1 MVENKH
7 VSPDK
12 IKALLN
18 VLVEY
23 NTNVIRNSGTCRNT
37 TRASVNEP
45 TYVATDIYTKSVA
58 KHVFPLITN
67 FGLAT
72 NMGDTAFD
80 AMAVINVGY
89 DLSGVNPSYQNCSS
103 QFEYYG
109 ISLKN
114 HNNVNGIIKKSS
126 IQLTPD
132 INRSIVD
139 VLLDRNTD
147 KPYRSYKTVL
157 VLTDIIDTL
166 DYRNKED
173 MKIIDGI
180 IELATLFDFT
190 YLTFS
195 EMHKRKRCRYYPF
208 KYKSET
214 RYRVIPNYC
223 PSPDNIYYSPLMYAN
238 VINARIIDG
247 YDGINEKPEKV
258 GDSHM
263 FATALLDDDLVV
275 IDRGLYN
282 YNDCIDNNGFTKMFD
297 DKDEKDAYLSANNV
311 APIYKH
317 MITV

>member
-7 VSPDK
+7 VSPVK

-18 VLVEY
+18 VLVAY
-23 NTNVIRNSGTCRNT
+23 KNNVIRSAG

-45 TYVATDIYTKSVA
+45 TYVATDIYTNSVA

-67 FGLAT
+67 FALAP
-72 NMGDTAFD
+72 NVGDAAFD

-114 HNNVNGIIKKSS
+114 HNNVNGIINGSS
-126 IQLTPD
+126 IQLTPN

-147 KPYRSYKTVL
+147 EPYRSYKAVL

-166 DYRNKED
+166 DYRNKDD

-195 EMHKRKRCRYYPF
+195 EMHSKRRCRYYPF
-208 KYKSET
+208 NYKGTT

-223 PSPDNIYYSPLMYAN
+223 SSPNNIAYSPTMYTRH
-238 VINARIIDG
+238 INSRIHDPNNPVG
-247 YDGINEKPEKV
+247 EK
-258 GDSHM
+258 HM
-263 FATALLDDDLVV
+263 CAHVFVNDDLVV
-275 IDRGLYN
+275 IDRCQYN
-282 YNDCIDNNGFTKMFD
+282 YNDCIDNNGFTTMFD
-297 DKDEKDAYLSANNV
+297 DKNEKDVFIRDNNV
-311 APIYKH
+311 TPIYKLD
-317 MITV
+317 IEY

>member
-1 MVENKH
+1 MVENRH

-18 VLVEY
+18 VLVAY
-23 NTNVIRNSGTCRNT
+23 KDNVIKNAG

-58 KHVFPLITN
+58 KHVFPLIPN

-72 NMGDTAFD
+72 NMGDVAFD

-89 DLSGVNPSYQNCSS
+89 DLSGVNPYYQNCDS

-109 ISLKN
+109 ISLKK
-114 HNNVNGIIKKSS
+114 HNNVNGIIKGST
-126 IQLTPD
+126 IQLTSE
-132 INRSIVD
+132 ISRNIVD

-147 KPYRSYKTVL
+147 RPEHSFKTVL

-166 DYRNKED
+166 DYRNSED

-223 PSPDNIYYSPLMYAN
+223 PSPDNIYYSPVMYAN
-238 VINARIIDG
+238 VINARMQG
-247 YDGINEKPEKV
+247 YDGINEKPELV

-263 FATALLDDDLVV
+263 YADVFVNDDLIV
-275 IDRGLYN
+275 IDRGQYN
-282 YNDCIDNNGFTKMFD
+282 FNDCIDNDGFTKMFD
-297 DKDEKDAYLSANNV
+297 DKDEKDAYIRDNNV

-317 MITV
+317 EITV

>member
-1 MVENKH
+1 MGFLEMVENRH

-18 VLVEY
+18 VLVTY
-23 NTNVIRNSGTCRNT
+23 NTNVIRDAGK
-37 TRASVNEP
+37 RASVNEP

-58 KHVFPLITN
+58 KHVFPLIPN
-67 FGLAT
+67 FALAT
-72 NMGDTAFD
+72 NTGDVAFD

-89 DLSGVNPSYQNCSS
+89 DLSVVNPSYQNCSS

-114 HNNVNGIIKKSS
+114 HNNVNGIINGST
-126 IQLTPD
+126 IQLTPN
-132 INRSIVD
+132 IKRSIVD

-147 KPYRSYKTVL
+147 EPYRSYKTVL

-166 DYRNKED
+166 DYRNKGD

-195 EMHKRKRCRYYPF
+195 EMHSKRRCRYYPF
-208 KYKSET
+208 KYKNET

-223 PSPDNIYYSPLMYAN
+223 PDNIYYSPTMYTKH
-238 VINARIIDG
+238 INSRINDPDNPVG
-247 YDGINEKPEKV
+247 EK
-258 GDSHM
+258 HM
-263 FATALLDDDLVV
+263 CAHVFREDNLVV
-275 IDRGLYN
+275 IDRGQYN
-282 YNDCIDNNGFTKMFD
+282 FNDCIDNNGFTEMFY
-297 DKDEKDAYLSANNV
+297 DKNEKDVFIHDNNV
-311 APIYKH
+311 TPIYKLD
-317 MITV
+317 IDY

>member
-1 MVENKH
+1 MVENRH

-18 VLVEY
+18 VLVAY
-23 NTNVIRNSGTCRNT
+23 KDNVIKNAGTRP
-37 TRASVNEP
+37 SVNEP

-58 KHVFPLITN
+58 KHVFPLIPN

-72 NMGDTAFD
+72 NMGDVAFD

-89 DLSGVNPSYQNCSS
+89 DLSGVNPNYQNCDS

-109 ISLKN
+109 ISLKK
-114 HNNVNGIIKKSS
+114 HNNVNGIIKGST

-132 INRSIVD
+132 ISRNIVD

-147 KPYRSYKTVL
+147 RPIQSYKTVL

-166 DYRNKED
+166 NYRNSED

-223 PSPDNIYYSPLMYAN
+223 PSPDNIYYSPVMYAN
-238 VINARIIDG
+238 VINARIEG
-247 YDGINEKPEKV
+247 YDGINEKPELV

-263 FATALLDDDLVV
+263 FADAFVNDDLVV
-275 IDRGLYN
+275 IDRGQYN

-297 DKDEKDAYLSANNV
+297 DNDEKDAYIRDNNV

-317 MITV
+317 EITV